1 MESLTYLYL
10 SDSALTDFPAF
21 VFRCKN
27 LVLLDLSLNGLSGPI
42 PIQKLSS
49 LKNLKVLNF
58 RNNSFQGHI
67 PAELLNLT
75 KLQVLRLSENNL
87 TGFIPHEIG
96 FIFGLHKLDLS
107 YNPLL
112 GGPIPASLGQL
123 WALEELSL
131 YHCGLNSGI
140 PAHLFLNWTTLTFLD
155 LSENVLEGQ
164 IPSGITL
171 LKNLKFLDLSSN
183 QISGFLPSNIGNL
196 SKLSIL
202 YLYGNNL
209 TGSIPS
215 SIGELSM
222 LNNLYLNNNYLKGS
236 IPPSIGNLSKLQF
249 LDLSENNLMGSLPP
263 EIWNL
268 KSMIHMVLRSNR
280 FRGPLISTTSQPQG
294 LQVFYNYNNF
304 SGNTTVDL
312 GQKFEMLNISS
323 SIDLRRQICQG
334 MKLLPEL
341 LKHCTS
347 TVTIQVE
354 TCYLTMNTT
363 MTYAKLPNLGSVD
376 LSNNQFSGCIPEN
389 IGEVMPKLMV
399 LALYNN
405 NISGTIPTS
414 IGDMISLY
422 ALDLFRNKIMGS
434 IPTYLSNLEDLQS
447 LVLRNNRLSGEIP
460 SLKNCS
466 KLQILDLSENQLSGY
481 IPSWIGQSLTSLRVL
496 SIRSNKFTGTIPK
509 TMSILYSLQVL
520 DAAENCLSG
529 TIPDIFIN
537 FTAMTITEKMA
548 DNNYDRNH
556 MFYYVVSIDIV
567 AKGAMMDYTNFLSL
581 VTCIDLSRNNFSGR
595 IPESLTKLIGLRVL
609 NLSRNNLIGKIPQK
623 INQLQELESLDLSDN
638 QLSGAIPL
646 NMSSMSL
653 VPYAGHMIT
662 FDASTYYGNEDL
674 CGPPLPKTCDSH
686 ELVPRFNNDEDL
698 RTGPPEVRQFWISVG
713 LGFGTGFGGWF
724 SILAIKRKW
733 NNAVLKVMDFIVE
746 ILITRLQH
754 FFGRRNR
761 CCLYNQF

>member
-1 MESLTYLYL
+1 MANLEAEALLNWKTSMKSHTLGSWFLTTSNSTSHCSWIGIICDNGGSVIEVNLSNYYLEGTLNQLNFLSLPHLASLNLNANYLEGKIPKSIGSLSNLSFLDLGDNSFTGSVPEEVGNLTELRFISLQWNDLSGPIPYQLGNLRKVRHLDLSGNVFNWSRFTCMESLTYLYL

-268 KSMIHMVLRSNR
+268 NIHDSYGFEIQYIPRPINKHH
-280 FRGPLISTTSQPQG
+280 ISTSRT
-294 LQVFYNYNNF
+294 
-304 SGNTTVDL
+304 
-312 GQKFEMLNISS
+312 
-323 SIDLRRQICQG
+323 
-334 MKLLPEL
+334 
-341 LKHCTS
+341 
-347 TVTIQVE
+347 
-354 TCYLTMNTT
+354 
-363 MTYAKLPNLGSVD
+363 
-376 LSNNQFSGCIPEN
+376 
-389 IGEVMPKLMV
+389 
-399 LALYNN
+399 
-405 NISGTIPTS
+405 
-414 IGDMISLY
+414 
-422 ALDLFRNKIMGS
+422 
-434 IPTYLSNLEDLQS
+434 
-447 LVLRNNRLSGEIP
+447 P
-460 SLKNCS
+460 S
-466 KLQILDLSENQLSGY
+466 
-481 IPSWIGQSLTSLRVL
+481 
-496 SIRSNKFTGTIPK
+496 
-509 TMSILYSLQVL
+509 
-520 DAAENCLSG
+520 
-529 TIPDIFIN
+529 
-537 FTAMTITEKMA
+537 
-548 DNNYDRNH
+548 
-556 MFYYVVSIDIV
+556 
-567 AKGAMMDYTNFLSL
+567 FL
-581 VTCIDLSRNNFSGR
+581 
-595 IPESLTKLIGLRVL
+595 
-609 NLSRNNLIGKIPQK
+609 
-623 INQLQELESLDLSDN
+623 QLQ
-638 QLSGAIPL
+638 QL
-646 NMSSMSL
+646 
-653 VPYAGHMIT
+653 
-662 FDASTYYGNEDL
+662 
-674 CGPPLPKTCDSH
+674 
-686 ELVPRFNNDEDL
+686 
-698 RTGPPEVRQFWISVG
+698 FW
-713 LGFGTGFGGWF
+713 
-724 SILAIKRKW
+724 
-733 NNAVLKVMDFIVE
+733 
-746 ILITRLQH
+746 
-754 FFGRRNR
+754 
-761 CCLYNQF
+761 